1 MKLPMVEAVD
11 GGVKVTVWRKE
22 TTRDDVKDVTKELTE
37 RQALNYNMTKENVI
51 KDVVITAATLSERF
65 SVDEL
70 TILNTQPSTLCIW
83 LRRARIC
90 SVLRRQRQRRV
101 ITERTVEDEVR
112 NRGTHDH
119 PTHPRATTVRDYNVP
134 TQVVNIRQ
142 YSSIFV
148 NSRQ

>member
-65 SVDEL
+65 SVDER

-90 SVLRRQRQRRV
+90 SVIRRKRQRRV

-112 NRGTHDH
+112 NRGTLTVT
-119 PTHPRATTVRDYNVP
+119 PIPRAVRDYNVP
-134 TQVVNIRQ
+134 TQVVN
-142 YSSIFV
+142 
-148 NSRQ
+148 SRQ

>member
-1 MKLPMVEAVD
+1 MVEVVD

-65 SVDEL
+65 SVDER

-112 NRGTHDH
+112 NRGTLTVT
-119 PTHPRATTVRDYNVP
+119 PIPRATTVRHYNVP
-134 TQVVNIRQ
+134 TQVVN
-142 YSSIFV
+142 
-148 NSRQ
+148 SRQ

>member
-1 MKLPMVEAVD
+1 MKLPMVEVVD

-37 RQALNYNMTKENVI
+37 RKVLNYNMTKENVI

-90 SVLRRQRQRRV
+90 SVIRRQRQRRV
-101 ITERTVEDEVR
+101 IAERMVEDEVR

-119 PTHPRATTVRDYNVP
+119 PTHPRATTVRHYNVP
-134 TQVVNIRQ
+134 TQVVN
-142 YSSIFV
+142 
-148 NSRQ
+148 SRQ